1 MGYCKQDISS
11 SENEIN
17 VLHDNNSSNFTL
29 VDFEDFDLH
38 EIETINVGSMNDEED
53 VHGVDDFI
61 IDNEV

>member
-29 VDFEDFDLH
+29 VDFGDFDLH